1 MGSSLLACGLKPGE
15 SIELEPEQAPPAEP
29 PSRDRSRRRHHRG
42 RSAAGLSAASA
53 LADAPLSV
61 VVLEAQ
67 DRIGGR
73 AHTVPLAGLHLDL
86 GCEWLHSAD
95 HNPLVEEIAA
105 LGLTIDKT
113 PPPWAHPEATATFSA
128 EERQAYAA
136 AFAAFDA
143 RVEAAAIEAD
153 DRPASDLLEPG
164 DRWNPLLNAFSA
176 YYNGAEFDQVSVKD
190 YAAYADSEI
199 NWRVAEGYGAGIAGL
214 APRGVRIVGG
224 CPVSLLRHDGPRLSL
239 ETPRGAISARAAII
253 CVPTAVLAA
262 GGLRILPELPAKL
275 AAAEALPLGLAD
287 KVFLKLDEPEAFAV
301 ESMVYGAPERTAT
314 GAYHLRPLGRPIVEA
329 FFGGA
334 HARALEAEGPGAAAA
349 FAIEEL
355 VGVFGSSLRERVS
368 VLAQTGWAGDP
379 WARGS
384 YSHALPGR
392 AGERAVLAAPVDGRL
407 FFAGEACSAHAF
419 STAHGAW
426 ETGERAARE
435 VLAALL

>member
-1 MGSSLLACGLKPGE
+1 MTEVDVAIIGAG
-15 SIELEPEQAPPAEP
+15 
-29 PSRDRSRRRHHRG
+29 
-42 RSAAGLSAASA
+42 AAGLAAAST
-53 LADAPLSV
+53 LAAAPLSV

-73 AHTVPLAGLHLDL
+73 AHTVPLDGLRLDL

-95 HNPLVEEIAA
+95 HNPLVEKIAA
-105 LGLTIDKT
+105 CGLTIDKT
-113 PPPWAHPEATATFSA
+113 PPPWANPEATVTFSA
-128 EERQAYAA
+128 EERQAYGE
-136 AFAAFDA
+136 AFATLDA
-143 RVEAAAIEAD
+143 RVEAAAGEAD
-153 DRPASDLLEPG
+153 DRPVSELLEPG
-164 DRWNPLLNAFSA
+164 FRWNPLLNAFSA

-190 YAAYADSEI
+190 YAAYDDSEL
-199 NWRVAEGYGAGIAGL
+199 NWRVAEGYGTGIAGL
-214 APRGVRIVGG
+214 APGGVRIVDG

-239 ETPRGAISARAAII
+239 ETPRGVVQARAAIVCI
-253 CVPTAVLAA
+253 PTAVLAA
-262 GGLRILPELPAKL
+262 GALRILPELPAKL
-275 AAAEALPLGLAD
+275 TAAEGLPLGLAD

-334 HARALEAEGPGAAAA
+334 HARALEAEGPGASAA

-355 VGVFGSSLRERVS
+355 VGVYGSGLRGRVS
-368 VLAQTGWAGDP
+368 VLAKTAWASDP

-407 FFAGEACSAHAF
+407 FFAGEACSPHAF

-435 VLAALL
+435 VLAALGVDAP